1 MDVYV
6 YGEAAT
12 KVANMNMA
20 TTMVMHTLIA
30 ANTISAT
37 IKAQARVRKGPPMF
51 RKQVPH
57 VFRNFVVVVG

>member
-1 MDVYV
+1 
-6 YGEAAT
+6 
-12 KVANMNMA
+12 MNMA